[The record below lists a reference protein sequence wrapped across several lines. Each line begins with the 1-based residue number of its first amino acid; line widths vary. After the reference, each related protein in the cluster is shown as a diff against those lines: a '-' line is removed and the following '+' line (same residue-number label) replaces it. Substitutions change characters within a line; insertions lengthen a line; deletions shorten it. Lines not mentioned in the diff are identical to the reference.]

1 MRLLSLKV
9 EARGI
14 KGWESPTLDFGK
26 RITFLFAKNGSG
38 KTPLIQALSYCLGY
52 PVTFRQDINDH
63 CEAFVLTVQ
72 IDAETLTF
80 RRVLANDFQATITY
94 GGGDTKEFSNEAEFA
109 EVVSDLVGLS
119 LPKLVSTNRQATQPY
134 MSTLLPLF
142 YREQSDGYSDV
153 YSPPKSFISDQF
165 VEMARFV
172 FGLSPKNSFLAKSDL
187 LKAKEDLDSVDRRLV
202 RQQQILSD
210 QGSEMDERP
219 NIETI
224 LEQRAAEISEQLAAA
239 KDSAGSEASTN
250 GALENLILQ
259 KRQEQYRL
267 NQEVATLSERVN
279 GISSIKGE
287 IETEIDTLSLNEE
300 ARSVFDSF
308 NEICANPS
316 CGLFMGSQETYA
328 KNLLYLRDQIKDL
341 ERNASLA
348 RIRIDEIKSH
358 VAAIGGE
365 VQLLTKELSAQVKS
379 NGVRQLIAV
388 VQDLTKELL
397 QVERQRSNLKFFRI
411 EQGKYISLANDRERV
426 LDRIANLSSDR
437 RSDLEFNKFR
447 NRLRELTI
455 KWLDILETKNVSRDL
470 DIDLELRF
478 KFGGEKLVAFS
489 GSTKIRIVL
498 AIHAALFELYLDLPT
513 RGFRFIV
520 LDTPK
525 QQEMHTGDLA
535 KFLEQLALI
544 CRKLN
549 AQLIFSSTEFRF
561 PIEADD
567 IEWTPSY
574 SGPEQLM
581 YLGSFREMSL
591 AQ

>member
-1 MRLLSLKV
+1 MRLISLKV
-9 EARGI
+9 EARGTN
-14 KGWESPTLDFGK
+14 GWESPTLEFGK

-38 KTPLIQALSYCLGY
+38 KTPLIQALSFCLGY

-63 CEAFVLTVQ
+63 CEAVVLTVQ
-72 IDAETLTF
+72 IDTETLTF
-80 RRVLANDFQATITY
+80 KRVLAKDFQATTTY
-94 GGGDTKEFSNEAEFA
+94 GTGDIKEFSNEAEFA
-109 EVVSDLVGLS
+109 GFVSDLVGLS
-119 LPKLVSTNRQATQPY
+119 LPKLVSTNKQATQPY

-187 LKAKEDLDSVDRRLV
+187 LKAREDLDSLDRRLV

-210 QGSEMDERP
+210 HGSEIDERP

-224 LEQRAAEISEQLAAA
+224 LDQRSTEISEQLAAA
-239 KDSAGSEASTN
+239 KDSAGSDATMN

-259 KRQEQYRL
+259 KRQEQHRL
-267 NQEVATLSERVN
+267 NQEVAALSERVN
-279 GISSIKGE
+279 GISSIRGE

-300 ARSVFDSF
+300 ARNIFDSF
-308 NEICANPS
+308 NEICASPS

-348 RIRIDEIKSH
+348 RIRIDEIKGN
-358 VAAIGGE
+358 VTGIGQE
-365 VQLLTKELSAQVKS
+365 VQLLTNELSKQVVS
-379 NGVRQLIAV
+379 NGVRQIIAV

-397 QVERQRSNLKFFRI
+397 QIERQRSNLKFFRI
-411 EQGKYISLANDRERV
+411 EQGKYISLSNDRERI
-426 LDRIANLSSDR
+426 LDKIANLSSTGKA
-437 RSDLEFNKFR
+437 DLEFNKFR

-470 DIDLELRF
+470 EIDLELRV
-478 KFGGEKLVAFS
+478 KFGGEKLEAFS
-489 GSTKIRIVL
+489 GSTKIRVVL
-498 AIHAALFELYLDLPT
+498 AIQAALFELYLELPA

-535 KFLEQLALI
+535 KFLDQLALI
-544 CRKLN
+544 CRKLD

-567 IEWTPSY
+567 TEWTPSY

-581 YLGSFREMSL
+581 YLGRVAEVSVP
-591 AQ
+591 